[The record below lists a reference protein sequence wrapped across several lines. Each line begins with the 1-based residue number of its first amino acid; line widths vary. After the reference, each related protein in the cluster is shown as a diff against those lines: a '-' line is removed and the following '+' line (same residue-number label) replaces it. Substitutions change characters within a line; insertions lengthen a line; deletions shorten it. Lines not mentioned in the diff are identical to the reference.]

1 MQFLICLLVPEMGC
15 QCSYCLK
22 SSIWMP
28 VLGYKVKG
36 VNGTEGWR
44 IGGEVLIS
52 CGLFK
57 LLYNIF

>member
-1 MQFLICLLVPEMGC
+1 
-15 QCSYCLK
+15 
-22 SSIWMP
+22 MP

-52 CGLFK
+52 CGLLK